1 MVVEEGWRLRRQ
13 RAISNKLLSVRVK
26 PRPGQYLR
34 HLEVIKLILRRCQH
48 LIAATVITIEILDAL
63 PQIGLGE
70 KARPISSITSGAF
83 DILEL
88 VDQVVI
94 GAVALHRPADE
105 VRPVQP
111 TASLLALIRARL
123 FFLP

>member
-13 RAISNKLLSVRVK
+13 RAISNKLLGMRVK
-26 PRPGQYLR
+26 PRPGQDLW
-34 HLEVIKLILRRCQH
+34 HLEVIKLILGRCQH
-48 LIAATVITIEILDAL
+48 LIASAVITIEILDAL

-70 KARPISSITSGAF
+70 KVWPISSITSRAF

-94 GAVALHRPADE
+94 
-105 VRPVQP
+105 
-111 TASLLALIRARL
+111 
-123 FFLP
+123 